1 MDADTTIG
9 GPRHSFPPTRH
20 SIVHAIRSEDDGIRE
35 QAFDQLVAVYW
46 KPVYKYIRMKW
57 SVSNEDAKDL
67 TQEFFAVAFEK
78 EFFESYDPAKS
89 KFRTFLRVC
98 VDGFVANAKKAA
110 ARIKRGGQVQL
121 LSLDFET
128 AENELADI
136 QLANDA
142 DPEEFFDR
150 EWVRSLFSLA
160 VDDLKAHCQASGK
173 LTHFAL
179 FERYDLDTTVE
190 GRTSYAQLAREFQLP
205 VTQVTNFLAFARSEF
220 RHYILDRLRRITGSN
235 EEFRSEVRRLLG
247 VELR

>member
-9 GPRHSFPPTRH
+9 GPRHAFPPTRH
-20 SIVHAIRSEDDGIRE
+20 TIVHAIRSEDAGVRE

-57 SVSNEDAKDL
+57 SVPNEDAKDL
-67 TQEFFAVAFEK
+67 TQEFFAMAFAK
-78 EFFESYDPAKS
+78 EFFESYDLARS
-89 KFRTFLRVC
+89 RFRTFLRVC

-110 ARIKRGGQVQL
+110 ARIKRGGQVQM

-128 AENELADI
+128 AENELRNTQFA
-136 QLANDA
+136 QDA
-142 DPEEFFDR
+142 DLEEFFDR
-150 EWVRSLFSLA
+150 EWIRSLFSLA
-160 VDDLKAHCQASGK
+160 VDDLRAQCEASGK

-179 FERYDLDTTVE
+179 FERYDLDPTVE
-190 GRTSYAQLAREFQLP
+190 GGTSYAQLAQEYQLP

-220 RHYILDRLRRITGSN
+220 RHYILDRLRRITGSD

-247 VELR
+247 LELR